1 MGKTKKNKNNKRKRT
16 YIRYVFEGEKKSIY
30 FYNKSKKRAW
40 IKEHLKPNGFVYN
53 RHLRAWEKEKS
64 KEIKETG
71 NETETSG
78 AYYDV
83 YINLDKVFLVDN
95 KDSSRY
101 IDSRENY
108 FVMDKEP
115 DIDKMKELIKD
126 KYKILTKA
134 KNSMGK
140 NGFSDIE
147 INAYENDGIK
157 GETIYS
163 SEEEVIDALFSGVKI
178 HSYKGRKKGQPANLK
193 KLDIDIGP
201 FGEKL

>member
-16 YIRYVFEGEKKSIY
+16 YVKYVFEGEKKSIY

-53 RHLRAWEKEKS
+53 RHLRAWEKFEKV
-64 KEIKETG
+64 IKET
-71 NETETSG
+71 ETETKTEG
-78 AYYDV
+78 TYYDV
-83 YINLDKVFLVDN
+83 YINLDKVFLVDS

-101 IDSRENY
+101 IDSKENY

-115 DIDKMKELIKD
+115 DIEKMKKLIKD
-126 KYKILTKA
+126 KYKILTKT
-134 KNSMGK
+134 KNDMHK
-140 NGFSDIE
+140 NDFSDIE

-157 GETIYS
+157 GETVYS
-163 SEEEVIDALFSGVKI
+163 SEEEVIDALFSGVKV
-178 HSYKGRKKGQPANLK
+178 HTYKGRKKGQPANLK

>member
-16 YIRYVFEGEKKSIY
+16 YVKYVFEGEKKSIY

-53 RHLRAWEKEKS
+53 RHLRAWEKFEKV
-64 KEIKETG
+64 IKET
-71 NETETSG
+71 ETETETEG
-78 AYYDV
+78 TYYDV

-101 IDSRENY
+101 IDSKENY

-115 DIDKMKELIKD
+115 DIDKMKELIKS
-126 KYKILTKA
+126 KYKVLTKA
-134 KNSMGK
+134 KNDMGK
-140 NGFSDIE
+140 NDFSDVE

-157 GETIYS
+157 GETVYS
-163 SEEEVIDALFSGVKI
+163 SEEEVIDALFTDVKVHI
-178 HSYKGRKKGQPANLK
+178 YKGRKKGEKVKTK
-193 KLDIDIGP
+193 KLEIDIDP